1 MAKLGLA
8 VDIGTSNI
16 AAYLIDLDKQKDHRA
31 ISIKNSQAKHGADVV
46 TRLTFASGENNRKI
60 LRQLIVNDLNNII
73 HALCKRIKINRKR
86 LDRIVVSGNP
96 IMLHFLLGLNTDG
109 FKTYPYKP
117 EIEGIVEIKAE
128 EVGITSSKAAKLII
142 LPSISP
148 YIGSDITAGILYCG
162 MDKSSSKKI
171 LIDLGTNAEMVI
183 GSKDRLIATSAAAGP
198 AFKGKDIVLGS
209 HMIST
214 VAKMFRSGEIDKS
227 GKLST
232 NVIAR
237 SEATKQSPPSMG
249 LLRGVHPA
257 PSGARNDGFDQVSQQ
272 DIRNFQL
279 AKGAINAAIEIL
291 LERSG
296 YSISDINKIL
306 LAGLFGEKIDIQD
319 AIDTGLIPKVPRT
332 KVRSIGNSS
341 LDGAKMVLLNP
352 KLITET
358 ENIARQV
365 KIVELSLEK
374 DYQEKFIANMD
385 F

>member
-8 VDIGTSNI
+8 ADIGTSNI

-31 ISIKNSQAKHGADVV
+31 VSIKNSQAKHGADVV
-46 TRLTFASGENNRKI
+46 TRLTFASGEKNRKI

-109 FKTYPYKP
+109 FKTYPYRS
-117 EIEGIVEIKAE
+117 EIEGVIEVKAE
-128 EVGITSSKAAKLII
+128 DVGITSSKAAKLII

-183 GSKDRLIATSAAAGP
+183 GSKDLLMATSAAAGP

-209 HMIST
+209 HMISA
-214 VAKMFRSGEIDKS
+214 VAKMLREGKIDKH
-227 GKLST
+227 GK
-232 NVIAR
+232 IKEDA
-237 SEATKQSPPSMG
+237 G
-249 LLRGVHPA
+249 L
-257 PSGARNDGFDQVSQQ
+257 SQQ
-272 DIRNFQL
+272 DVRSFQL
-279 AKGAINAAIEIL
+279 AKGAINAAIGIL

-341 LDGAKMVLLNP
+341 LDGAKMILLNP
-352 KLITET
+352 KLIAET